1 MLQQEQDLHREAKKE
16 VADLLEAIKI
26 AEDRAQQAVAEK
38 AKIEEEL
45 QLTQEVAKEQEEE
58 INELTTKNQM
68 I

>member
-1 MLQQEQDLHREAKKE
+1 M
-16 VADLLEAIKI
+16 ADLLEAIKI